1 MSLSATI
8 VCVHGA
14 RVVDS
19 VDEFIHW
26 NCNDICSLGEFLLP
40 WRGREN
46 GTVLSK
52 KMAKFVLIFFISCW
66 LFFFFWMLLLML
78 LLSET
83 SLFFWNFFLSQKL
96 CKSHKSCQIAN
107 EWSFFLKKFNLN
119 FFCQQTVDKNLW
131 IFLDQIIIIIVLYE
145 MNRVEIICTARPFYR
160 GLQWFTAHESSRDS
174 IPRRCLNVKM
184 TSRRI

>member
-1 MSLSATI
+1 MCTWSPSSRFRRWIHSLKLQRHLFTGGIFVALA
-8 VCVHGA
+8 GKGK
-14 RVVDS
+14 RDGVVD
-19 VDEFIHW
+19 
-26 NCNDICSLGEFLLP
+26 
-40 WRGREN
+40 
-46 GTVLSK
+46 

-66 LFFFFWMLLLML
+66 LFFFWMLLLML

-107 EWSFFLKKFNLN
+107 EWSFFLKKLNSN